1 MKITEL
7 RIGDKVQ
14 TKRTQFP
21 MVVVGVLADTLLP
34 INPNKGTVQLD
45 FYGNEGDVWEENI
58 EDLEFCEPRY
68 KLLEWKKDEDSDSI
82 VSSIT
87 TTFFTIEYVVDE
99 YSADSFCLFFSRNV
113 GDTTNCK
120 RIGVYSTL
128 AEAQGVADKHYN
140 ELVSKLIEEIT
151 NASNNEK
158 D

>member
-1 MKITEL
+1 M
-7 RIGDKVQ
+7 
-14 TKRTQFP
+14 
-21 MVVVGVLADTLLP
+21 ADTLLP

-45 FYGNEGDVWEENI
+45 FYGNEGDVWEESI

-68 KLLEWKKDEDSDSI
+68 KLPEWKKDEDSDSI

-87 TTFFTIEYVVDE
+87 TTLFMIEYVVDE
-99 YSADSFCLFFSRNV
+99 YSADSFCLFFNRNV
-113 GDTTNCK
+113 DDTTNCK

-128 AEAQGVADKHYN
+128 AEAKKVAEKHYN

>member
-14 TKRTQFP
+14 NKITKFP
-21 MVVVGVLADTLLP
+21 MNVVGVLADTLFST
-34 INPNKGTVQLD
+34 NPNKGTAQLD
-45 FYGNEGDVWEENI
+45 FDGNEGDVWEENI

-68 KLLEWKKDEDSDSI
+68 KLPEWKKDEGSDSI

-87 TTFFTIEYVVDE
+87 ATFLTIEYVIYE
-99 YSADSFCLFFSRNV
+99 YSADDFCLFFGRNV

-120 RIGVYSTL
+120 RIGTYFML
-128 AEAQGVADKHYN
+128 AEAKNAAEKHYN